1 MQIFHPNTP
10 PTTPEEGQLSLNVL
24 SLGDQAR
31 IVSISSNPLSLE
43 LSKLGICI
51 GNVIQVTE
59 IAPLGDPIAIST
71 NGTKISLRKKDASCI
86 WIAKL

>member
-1 MQIFHPNTP
+1 MQIFHSDTSQTEPD
-10 PTTPEEGQLSLNVL
+10 EDQISLNFL

-31 IVSISSNPLSLE
+31 IVSITSNPLSLE

-71 NGTKISLRKKDASCI
+71 NGTKISLRKKDASCV
-86 WIAKL
+86 WIAKV